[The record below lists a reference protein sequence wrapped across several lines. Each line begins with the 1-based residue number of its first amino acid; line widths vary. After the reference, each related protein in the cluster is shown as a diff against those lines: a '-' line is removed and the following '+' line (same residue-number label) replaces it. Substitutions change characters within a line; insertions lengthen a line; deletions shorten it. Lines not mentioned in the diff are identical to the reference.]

1 TSSGKPRI
9 IAGGKGAFQESK
21 FLHSERALLTDLRS
35 IGNNSRPERRND
47 PMRHFRFCQLVW
59 LMLVVILLQTAA
71 ILTLPGSS
79 PPQSGNSTP
88 AFAQSQLE
96 SNDSCC
102 EEISFV
108 SAELSLRCEGQSK
121 QGFALIRSFT
131 LLAVA
136 QQRDAYL

>member
-1 TSSGKPRI
+1 
-9 IAGGKGAFQESK
+9 
-21 FLHSERALLTDLRS
+21 
-35 IGNNSRPERRND
+35 
-47 PMRHFRFCQLVW
+47 MRHFRFCQFVW

-71 ILTLPGSS
+71 ALTLPGSS

-88 AFAQSQLE
+88 AFAQSQLD

-108 SAELSLRCEGQSK
+108 SQELSLRCEGQSK
-121 QGFALIRSFT
+121 QGSALIRSFT

-136 QQRDAYL
+136 QQRDDSLRAAAPAPVFLPVRFFLPRKLSPRSAQDDSFLS

>member
-1 TSSGKPRI
+1 
-9 IAGGKGAFQESK
+9 
-21 FLHSERALLTDLRS
+21 
-35 IGNNSRPERRND
+35 
-47 PMRHFRFCQLVW
+47 MRHFRFCQLVW
-59 LMLVVILLQTAA
+59 LMLVVIPLQTTAV
-71 ILTLPGSS
+71 LTLPGSS
-79 PPQSGNSTP
+79 PSQSGNSTP

-108 SAELSLRCEGQSK
+108 SQELSLRCEGQSK

-136 QQRDAYL
+136 QQRDDYLRAAAPPDGRRSHRFHAPAAGELAI